1 MDIDEFL
8 DTYPENIK
16 ALSQQLR
23 GFVKTHHP
31 DCEETLHVGWRVIA
45 YTDREKV
52 CAIAPHA
59 NWVNLQ
65 FHRGAGLADPSGLL
79 EGTGE
84 AMRHVKI
91 RSETELSKEL
101 VTLINEAFVDKNGST

>member
-1 MDIDEFL
+1 VDIDEFL

-16 ALSQQLR
+16 ALSKQLR
-23 GFVKTHHP
+23 GLVKTHHP
-31 DCEETLHVGWRVIA
+31 ASEETLNVGWRVIA
-45 YTDREKV
+45 YTGREKF

-65 FHRGAGLADPSGLL
+65 FHQGAGLADPSGLL

-91 RSETELSKEL
+91 RSEADLSQAL
-101 VTLINEAFVDKNGST
+101 VTLINEAFAQGNGLT